1 MESWI
6 SDLGLQKSVAD
17 SRPAVL
23 PQYSLYTAM
32 ENNRPYFGRQLS
44 AFQSLPVRYAVMA
57 DLARYALRE
66 KAVVRILEIG
76 SWAGASAI
84 TFGTVIQEIGISD
97 SKIICID
104 QWEKY
109 FVAEDSSLHYMNM
122 NAAVVTGE
130 IERLFQH
137 NVKACGLEKMVQVTK
152 ASSREALP
160 ELKSSAF
167 DLVYIDG
174 SHKKDDVLYDLQQA
188 KRLVRSGGVICG
200 DDLELMKDQIDP
212 DAHNVALEKNAD
224 FVVDPRTGVSYH
236 PGVTEA
242 IATVFGDDVW
252 REYGFWC
259 VVRSA
264 DQWCVPD
271 FRMSNLEIPTHFQH
285 AVEIPYGLF
294 NGYECFQLG
303 EQFIAYPMAD
313 RHWFQNRIVTNSIEE
328 LVLLLDAI
336 EHIDKVDAARILESR
351 SGFNIVG
358 YKGKS
363 WVVDQS
369 AGNVN
374 FHNPE
379 QLRHFVASGK
389 VFEAATLEEARAVVD
404 RVCMDKA
411 SAPHLVESRDSFNIV
426 SHRGKNWVVS
436 QSAGNVD
443 FSDEEQLK
451 QLAACCQ
458 ILEMETIGEAR
469 AAIDRIRMDEV
480 SAPRLVESRSGFNI
494 VNYRAKTWVA
504 DQAAGNVDFQSQEQ
518 LNHLAAIGVLLEV
531 ANIGEAREAIH
542 RMLNAKAN
550 IAASKTDSLT
560 N

>member
-23 PQYSLYTAM
+23 PQYSLYAAM

-57 DLARYALRE
+57 DFARYALRG
-66 KAVVRILEIG
+66 KAAVRILEVG

-84 TFGTVIQEIGISD
+84 TFGTVIQELGISD
-97 SKIICID
+97 GKIVCID

-122 NAAVVTGE
+122 NAAVFTGE
-130 IERLFQH
+130 IQRLFQH
-137 NVKACGLEKMVQVTK
+137 NVKACGLEKMVQVKK
-152 ASSREALP
+152 ASSREVLP
-160 ELKSSAF
+160 ELKGSAF

-188 KRLVRSGGVICG
+188 KRLVQNGGVICG

-212 DAHNVALEKNAD
+212 DAHNVALVKNVD

-236 PGVTEA
+236 PGVTDA
-242 IATVFGDDVW
+242 IAAEFDSVW
-252 REYGFWC
+252 QEHGFWC
-259 VVRSA
+259 VLRSA

-271 FRMSNLEIPTHFQH
+271 FRVSNLEIPIHLQH

-303 EQFIAYPMAD
+303 EAFIAYPMSD
-313 RHWFQNRIVTNSIEE
+313 RHWFQNRIVTSSIEE

-336 EHIDKVDAARILESR
+336 DHIDKVDAARILESR

-369 AGNVN
+369 VGYVN

-379 QLRHFVASGK
+379 QLRHLISSGG
-389 VFEAATLEEARAVVD
+389 VSEAETLEEARALAD
-404 RVCMDKA
+404 RMRMDKA
-411 SAPHLVESRDSFNIV
+411 NAPHLVESRDGFNIV
-426 SHRGKNWVVS
+426 SHKGKHWVVG
-436 QSAGNVD
+436 QSIGNVD
-443 FSDEEQLK
+443 FRDEEQLRE
-451 QLAACCQ
+451 LTACGR
-458 ILEMETIGEAR
+458 ILKMETIGEAR
-469 AAIDRIRMDEV
+469 AAIDRIRMEEV
-480 SAPRLVESRSGFNI
+480 SAPQFVESRGGFNI
-494 VNYRAKTWVA
+494 LIYKGRNWIV
-504 DQAAGNVDFQSQEQ
+504 DQAAGTVDFRDQEL
-518 LNHLAAIGVLLEV
+518 LNRLVAIGMLHEV
-531 ANIGEAREAIH
+531 ETISAATEAID
-542 RMLNAKAN
+542 RIVKAKAN
-550 IAASKTDSLT
+550 LAPSKPDSPL